1 MIFQPNASTRV
12 RGSSV
17 ENSNL
22 TMKAANLVGQVRGSQ
37 NKSMIESRQQQT
49 IGEFLPRVETS
60 ASTGA
65 KPKEKLNVTV
75 TQYYTQNN
83 NKLNDNSSSTQW
95 MKSTGGGQS
104 QGQRFMPYSSNASS
118 VEAI

>member
-22 TMKAANLVGQVRGSQ
+22 TLKAANLVGQVRGSQ
-37 NKSMIESRQQQT
+37 NKSMNESRQQQT

-60 ASTGA
+60 ASTGP
-65 KPKEKLNVTV
+65 KPKEKLNVTH
-75 TQYYTQNN
+75 YYTQNN